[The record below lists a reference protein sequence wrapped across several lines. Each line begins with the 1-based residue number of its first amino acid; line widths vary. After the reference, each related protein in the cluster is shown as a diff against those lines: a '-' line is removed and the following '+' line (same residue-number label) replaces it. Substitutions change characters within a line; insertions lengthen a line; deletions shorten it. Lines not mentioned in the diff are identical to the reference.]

1 MEIGKF
7 NAFRDKNNKY
17 TIVVYRKDCPNSNR
31 NLYKWDEGYPTYR
44 ASKKNNWEC
53 PDSIVRRMFEVL
65 FPNEQ
70 RYKTSSVSSN
80 KTSIPN
86 SVKELLRKQAA
97 MLKQQ
102 AAVIAEQ
109 AEIIADQAEIIIS
122 AYDVNSDVKDEI
134 EIIEDT
140 TEDTATEENENEQVA
155 EFVPIVNNTPSQE
168 QLQQYLS
175 TQNNVEDEEDDE
187 VE

>member
-1 MEIGKF
+1 MEISKY

-53 PDSIVRRMFEVL
+53 PDSIVKMMFEVL
-65 FPNEQ
+65 FPEEP
-70 RYKTSSVSSN
+70 RYQQTNTS
-80 KTSIPN
+80 TSFTSAHATGIPN
-86 SVKELLRKQAA
+86 SLKELLRKQAA

-109 AEIIADQAEIIIS
+109 AEIIADQTEMIIS
-122 AYDVNSDVKDEI
+122 SYDVN
-134 EIIEDT
+134 
-140 TEDTATEENENEQVA
+140 
-155 EFVPIVNNTPSQE
+155 
-168 QLQQYLS
+168 
-175 TQNNVEDEEDDE
+175 
-187 VE
+187 